1 MKIVTN
7 NSAFVQKNDLAY
19 LDQSDLAIPAS
30 IYRKIL
36 NLIIDDH
43 NRYDFAT
50 FTASKEIEFFKSIDW
65 MVDYNEIK
73 DLSEQEIMILIQ
85 NALEKKNRIIQK
97 FNSMETKNRDMV
109 LQCELL
115 DFKIY
120 SLRDA
125 LWFKQGYIKI
135 KLPEGVEFLPKVE
148 PEKNIKKRIRT
159 LFDKEN

>member
-1 MKIVTN
+1 
-7 NSAFVQKNDLAY
+7 
-19 LDQSDLAIPAS
+19 
-30 IYRKIL
+30 
-36 NLIIDDH
+36 
-43 NRYDFAT
+43 
-50 FTASKEIEFFKSIDW
+50 

-73 DLSEQEIMILIQ
+73 DLSVQEIMVLIQ
-85 NALEKKNRIIQK
+85 NVLEKKNRIIQK

-135 KLPEGVEFLPKVE
+135 MLPEGVEFLTEVE
-148 PEKNIKKRIRT
+148 SKKI
-159 LFDKEN
+159 LENE